1 MWDLSCPS
9 PSLSPVNI
17 TVGYNPILYTTSQG
31 QGAVVLNITVFDP
44 LTRGSPRPF
53 TLVVNTEDGTASKF
67 LPTQQTC
74 WHYTHVQCN
83 TVASAPD
90 NDYEAVSGE
99 IVQFNVGDTYRI
111 HTIIINDDDECEND
125 PNEFFFSNIALN
137 SGVQPIHVI
146 NPQATVTIDD
156 SREAE
161 CREH

>member
-1 MWDLSCPS
+1 MALQVSS
-9 PSLSPVNI
+9 YQHNKLAGI
-17 TVGYNPILYTTSQG
+17 THTCNAIQLQG
-31 QGAVVLNITVFDP
+31 
-44 LTRGSPRPF
+44 
-53 TLVVNTEDGTASKF
+53 
-67 LPTQQTC
+67 
-74 WHYTHVQCN
+74 
-83 TVASAPD
+83 APD

-111 HTIIINDDDECEND
+111 HTIIINDYDECEND

-137 SGVQPIHVI
+137 HGVQPIHVI

>member
-1 MWDLSCPS
+1 MALQVSS
-9 PSLSPVNI
+9 YQHN
-17 TVGYNPILYTTSQG
+17 
-31 QGAVVLNITVFDP
+31 
-44 LTRGSPRPF
+44 
-53 TLVVNTEDGTASKF
+53 K
-67 LPTQQTC
+67 TC

-83 TVASAPD
+83 TVAGAPD

-137 SGVQPIHVI
+137 HGVQPIHVI
-146 NPQATVTIDD
+146 NPQATVTIED